1 MRIRP
6 LDLIVSAVAAV
17 VAVLAVALWFAAA
30 PDVVWFTLGAGL
42 PAFAIPLACRLVVVE
57 LSRRRL
63 GQSLPAASIG
73 RVLSSGARPEL
84 EGEERTVSIL
94 YAVIEDFAPISGNPK
109 RLVGTLNR
117 YLAMVTPIIEAQGG
131 FVDRVDGGTIVAVF
145 GAPVADRHAA
155 GAVTAAMEICRRT
168 DREAFRLD
176 DDRPLRLRIGV
187 DTGTV
192 LAGVLGPPGRAVY
205 TVMGDVVHQ
214 AARLASASRGYE
226 TRILVSE
233 EIATACAA
241 EVLMREVVTGHVAG
255 REMPLT
261 LLKPLATQ
269 DGATAADREKAS
281 DYAAA
286 FYYLRSGRYAE
297 AAAAFAVFTGDPAA
311 AALAE
316 QAAALAAA
324 PAPVRPDDDAGC
336 PAT

>member
-1 MRIRP
+1 MRFRAR
-6 LDLIVSAVAAV
+6 DLIASAVAAL
-17 VAVLAVALWFAAA
+17 AAASAVALWFAAA
-30 PDVVWFTLGAGL
+30 PDVVWLTLGAGL
-42 PAFAIPLACRLVVVE
+42 AAFAIPLGCRLVVID

-63 GQSLPAASIG
+63 GRCLPAASID
-73 RVLSSGARPEL
+73 RVLASGARPDL
-84 EGEERTVSIL
+84 VGEECTVSIL
-94 YAVIEDFAPISGNPK
+94 YAAIEDFGAISGNPK

-117 YLAMVTPIIEAQGG
+117 YLTTVTPIIETQGG
-131 FVDRVDGGTIVAVF
+131 FIDKVDGGTIVAVF
-145 GAPVADRHAA
+145 GAPAAADRHAA
-155 GAVTAAMEICRRT
+155 GAVTAAMEICRRI

-214 AARLASASRGYE
+214 AARLASAGRGYG

-241 EVLMREVVTGHVAG
+241 EILMREVVIGHVAG
-255 REMPLT
+255 RETPVT
-261 LLKPLATQ
+261 LLEPLATQ

-297 AAAAFAVFTGDPAA
+297 AAAAFEAFIGDPAA
-311 AALAE
+311 AALAV

-324 PAPVRPDDDAGC
+324 PVGPDDDAE
-336 PAT
+336 PIET